1 MAENGLGR
9 AYVRVLKEN
18 CDKLGVT
25 IRTLTRVTRVVREE
39 PLAGD
44 VLGVEYTDA
53 KGQVHRIR
61 AVKSVVVA
69 SGGFGAN
76 PEMRAIHDPRLRNL
90 TTTNHVGATGDLIPL
105 VQDIGGE
112 VTGMDYIQCNPG
124 APPGRTIR
132 AAFHVYPDYCIMVDE
147 DCKRFV
153 AEDERRDVIREAILS
168 LPNQRG
174 FTLIDSDGQ
183 ALYQSD
189 PTYVK
194 QTQKC
199 LETGDAWTADTWE
212 ALAEKMKVD
221 PKALRASIEEW
232 NALVD
237 STQEDTLG
245 RKRKTIRKLV
255 KPPFWACYAGMSVH
269 YIMGGLLINTK
280 TQVVDREGKVIPKLH
295 AIGEVAG
302 GIHGTNRLGGNSLC
316 DCFTFGRLTG
326 IWVAEGL

>member
-280 TQVVDREGKVIPKLH
+280 TQVVDREGKVNRSFTPSAKWR
-295 AIGEVAG
+295 AAFTVRTASVA
-302 GIHGTNRLGGNSLC
+302 TASA
-316 DCFTFGRLTG
+316 TASPS
-326 IWVAEGL
+326 VV